1 MCVLDLFTMS
11 SDNSLVLIDSPRLV
25 RSVRRAPSI
34 GCLCSIPGLST
45 TSLTSTSI
53 FPTHP
58 PQTTL
63 LPHPL
68 CLKWMQQYYHGIIPS
83 KPAHAQ
89 QPLVLS
95 HIADPG
101 SATSHRLNDV
111 MVYGWEKE
119 ARGSAGPCLPGWV
132 RSQVD
137 KHECGSLRRGK
148 SSVL

>member
-1 MCVLDLFTMS
+1 MCRVGVCVLDLFTMS

-53 FPTHP
+53 LPTHP

-83 KPAHAQ
+83 KPAHVQ

-101 SATSHRLNDV
+101 SVTSHRLNDV
-111 MVYGWEKE
+111 MVGRKKHVAPQVHACLDGLGVKWTSTNVVRFGE
-119 ARGSAGPCLPGWV
+119 A
-132 RSQVD
+132 
-137 KHECGSLRRGK
+137 
-148 SSVL
+148 